1 MHKMPRG
8 KDMFWSHA
16 TQSDDGKLIC
26 EFCSEQYAGGITR
39 FKYHLAGLQ
48 GNDAAPCSN
57 VPENVKQR
65 AIIACGVISDR
76 PMKKGRMQSGS
87 ESHSSVGSP
96 SSGSNFFCGTLS
108 EGGTG
113 QGQQQT
119 IPGMMKKVEK
129 DFVDKLLLK
138 GIVMNNLPFNLLQSV
153 DFKNFVAAATN
164 FGPRYILPSS
174 ETTRT
179 KLLDEARKDALV
191 YVDEMKKTWTKSGCT
206 IMSDIWKD
214 TIRSKFYIN
223 LLVSSPTGTV
233 FWKASQVEK
242 GPKSAEFIVDFLS
255 PTIEEIGANNVVQI
269 VTDNGSNYR
278 KAKRIL
284 EGKYPNIFTTSC
296 AAHCIDL
303 MLEDI
308 DSLEDVKNIMCK
320 ARQAVKF
327 LYNKQHALDIMRTY
341 TKGKEL
347 RRPGVTRFASQFIC
361 LDSILKQ
368 EEGLKFMVAS
378 NDWRHVEN
386 TEKNDAKE
394 LTRLIQNEDFW
405 RKGKEII
412 RFVEPLV
419 RVLKMVDGEGATM
432 GYLYEAL
439 DRAKEAIK
447 SACNNMRE

>member
-1 MHKMPRG
+1 
-8 KDMFWSHA
+8 
-16 TQSDDGKLIC
+16 
-26 EFCSEQYAGGITR
+26 
-39 FKYHLAGLQ
+39 
-48 GNDAAPCSN
+48 
-57 VPENVKQR
+57 
-65 AIIACGVISDR
+65 
-76 PMKKGRMQSGS
+76 
-87 ESHSSVGSP
+87 
-96 SSGSNFFCGTLS
+96 
-108 EGGTG
+108 
-113 QGQQQT
+113 
-119 IPGMMKKVEK
+119 
-129 DFVDKLLLK
+129 
-138 GIVMNNLPFNLLQSV
+138 
-153 DFKNFVAAATN
+153 
-164 FGPRYILPSS
+164 
-174 ETTRT
+174 
-179 KLLDEARKDALV
+179 
-191 YVDEMKKTWTKSGCT
+191 
-206 IMSDIWKD
+206 
-214 TIRSKFYIN
+214 
-223 LLVSSPTGTV
+223 
-233 FWKASQVEK
+233 
-242 GPKSAEFIVDFLS
+242 
-255 PTIEEIGANNVVQI
+255 
-269 VTDNGSNYR
+269 
-278 KAKRIL
+278 
-284 EGKYPNIFTTSC
+284 
-296 AAHCIDL
+296 

-405 RKGKEII
+405 RKAKEII

-447 SACNNMRE
+447 SACNNMREKYMPYWSIIDKRWNRNLNSPIYAAAAYLNPHLFWNNKVRMNDEVRKGLELAIEKLLVPEDCANMSLELAKYQTRHPSLFRGELSMNIIDTSHPRVWWLICGCSVPILQRVAIKILSQPCSASACERNWSAFEAVNTKKRSNLLPSRLTDLVFIRMNMHLQSMAAEIANINADRIYIDHVNPFPEAENLEVGLSSDLEEEDDEECGPSRTNEEDDSTSWDED